1 MAIKKQIKPYRL
13 IGNLNIVNSPDI
25 VYKDSI
31 IFAIFVEKISVMKK
45 LFLIDLFDGHL
56 IFENDGLKVLDAM
69 LLSASL
75 LTSILWDRV
84 INA

>member
-31 IFAIFVEKISVMKK
+31 IFAKFVEKNKCYEEIVS
-45 LFLIDLFDGHL
+45 H
-56 IFENDGLKVLDAM
+56 
-69 LLSASL
+69 
-75 LTSILWDRV
+75 
-84 INA
+84 